1 LPGLKFVPAKAGIK
15 SSSEMMGF
23 FVFNR
28 QKISCCFY
36 FLGIW
41 LLKKQAQ
48 RNCDV

>member
-1 LPGLKFVPAKAGIK
+1 LPGLKLVLAKAGIK
-15 SSSEMMGF
+15 SPSEMMGF
-23 FVFNR
+23 FVYNR
-28 QKISCCFY
+28 QKFSCCFY